1 MQSPALA
8 EQTKEE
14 LVEAARRVAG
24 DDLRSVTYLT
34 QDTVEQLYLRDYL
47 EADADLESFAEAE
60 RTGFDDRMEYRGTE
74 LGRFQFTI
82 RVFKRGYLVRAI
94 ARGHGVF
101 ATLDAVDREQFDELG
116 VALLEV
122 LDSLESA

>member
-1 MQSPALA
+1 MQPHLLA

-14 LVEAARRVAG
+14 LVEAARRVVG

-60 RTGFDDRMEYRGTE
+60 RSGFDDRMEYKGTE
-74 LGRFQFTI
+74 LGPFQFTL
-82 RVFKRGYLVRAI
+82 RVFRRGYLVRAI
-94 ARGHGVF
+94 ADGHGAFV
-101 ATLDAVDREQFDELG
+101 TLDAVDREQFDELG
-116 VALLEV
+116 AALLDVLET
-122 LDSLESA
+122 LDSE

>member
-1 MQSPALA
+1 MQPHLLA

-14 LVEAARRVAG
+14 LVEAARRVVG
-24 DDLRSVTYLT
+24 NDLRSVTYLT

-60 RTGFDDRMEYRGTE
+60 RSGFDDRMEYKGTE
-74 LGRFQFTI
+74 LGPFQFTI

-94 ARGHGVF
+94 ADGHGAFV
-101 ATLDAVDREQFDELG
+101 TLDAVDREQFDELG
-116 VALLEV
+116 EALLAV
-122 LDSLESA
+122 LETLESE